1 MKKNAILSIFFLSV
15 YACLGQTWEENT
27 YEENPNA
34 TFFDLKE
41 SFDNYRKIVP
51 YTKGNGYKPY
61 ARTINFLESR
71 VDENGKFY
79 PNLLWDEWKKIKNP

>member
-1 MKKNAILSIFFLSV
+1 MKKSAILSIFFLNAIV
-15 YACLGQTWEENT
+15 CLGQTWEENT

-41 SFDNYRKIVP
+41 SFDSYRKIVP

-61 ARTINFLESR
+61 ARTINFLESS
-71 VDENGKFY
+71 
-79 PNLLWDEWKKIKNP
+79 P

>member
-1 MKKNAILSIFFLSV
+1 MKKSAILSIFFLSV
-15 YACLGQTWEENT
+15 FVCLGQTWEENT

-41 SFDNYRKIVP
+41 SFDNYRKIVT

-61 ARTINFLESR
+61 ARPINFLE
-71 VDENGKFY
+71 
-79 PNLLWDEWKKIKNP
+79 